1 MYSTSVNWRCNTR
14 GKMIKKKYHSLI
26 IILAFVICYIV
37 TIRVLLASDW
47 PKFVGAMLV
56 FIIPVAGKEAIIP
69 LSIYLGINVPIVF
82 TTIILI
88 DVITGLIVVYN
99 WWVVD
104 WLIQKSSFANKYYIK
119 VQNRAE
125 KLSSK
130 KRFVLYGILLLIM
143 MIPIYGGGAGTVAA
157 IGKILNL
164 SNKKTI
170 SIIFIGTF
178 TAMIIITTVP
188 LGIISLI

>member
-1 MYSTSVNWRCNTR
+1 
-14 GKMIKKKYHSLI
+14 MIKKKYHGLLL
-26 IILAFVICYIV
+26 ILAFIICYI
-37 TIRVLLASDW
+37 ISIKVLLASDW

-88 DVITGLIVVYN
+88 DVITGFIVVYN

-119 VQNRAE
+119 VQKRAE

-178 TAMIIITTVP
+178 TAMSIITIVT